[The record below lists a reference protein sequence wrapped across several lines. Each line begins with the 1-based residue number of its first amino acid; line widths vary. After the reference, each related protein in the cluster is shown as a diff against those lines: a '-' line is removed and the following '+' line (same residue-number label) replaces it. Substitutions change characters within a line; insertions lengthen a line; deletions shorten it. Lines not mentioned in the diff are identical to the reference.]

1 MEKIL
6 ERKMIKKKFEKM
18 QYDTNRG
25 DTQQLNKKIQKSY
38 GPQKSKSIT
47 STFLNRDGTTE
58 SAAESLDR
66 HQQYYSE
73 LLNCQPFIEL
83 SKIVTVS
90 QNLVSTFISTNES
103 TNMSILSSSAPSKND
118 IQIIGSGLDYFGQV
132 VLQLQTNPEIRFCIK
147 V

>member
-1 MEKIL
+1 ML
-6 ERKMIKKKFEKM
+6 PTDDPRVLSGGAHGF
-18 QYDTNRG
+18 NRG
-25 DTQQLNKKIQKSY
+25 PKHAPSSNTNMLMVANGITGAITEVIFHFSNK
-38 GPQKSKSIT
+38 
-47 STFLNRDGTTE
+47 FTT
-58 SAAESLDR
+58 R
-66 HQQYYSE
+66 
-73 LLNCQPFIEL
+73 
-83 SKIVTVS
+83 TVS